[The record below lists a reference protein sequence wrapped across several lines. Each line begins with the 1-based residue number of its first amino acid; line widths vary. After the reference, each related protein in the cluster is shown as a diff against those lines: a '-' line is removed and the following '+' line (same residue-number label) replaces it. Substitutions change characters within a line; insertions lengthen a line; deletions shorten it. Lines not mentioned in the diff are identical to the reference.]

1 MLAIPGVISL
11 YPTVF
16 SVIFKMCQNL
26 SYDHGLYNGFSPKYS
41 IQWCF
46 PSISPA
52 VLCTVWHWILQEGS
66 PNSWYAQYRPNRARE
81 KHHGIYSI
89 SLRLFRSTRQRAEVH
104 ISINWGL
111 REFHFS
117 PPPSFR
123 VFRKP
128 GAELRDPPKGTSVH
142 LSFIDHML
150 LFSEDAERSVKGNM
164 RPNCFHHTQG
174 RKLEPLPVT
183 LTVIGSWSHFFC
195 SG

>member
-1 MLAIPGVISL
+1 MGYIMGLVPNIPFSDVFLPSL
-11 YPTVF
+11 LQCF
-16 SVIFKMCQNL
+16 AL
-26 SYDHGLYNGFSPKYS
+26 YDTESSKKGAQIAGM
-41 IQWCF
+41 
-46 PSISPA
+46 PS
-52 VLCTVWHWILQEGS
+52 TGQT
-66 PNSWYAQYRPNRARE
+66 ARE

-117 PPPSFR
+117 PPPSLR

-150 LFSEDAERSVKGNM
+150 LFSEGAERSVKGNM